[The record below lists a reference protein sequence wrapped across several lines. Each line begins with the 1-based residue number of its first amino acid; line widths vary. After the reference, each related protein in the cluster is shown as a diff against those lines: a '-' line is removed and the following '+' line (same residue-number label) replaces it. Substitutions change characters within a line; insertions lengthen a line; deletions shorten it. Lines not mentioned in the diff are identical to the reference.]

1 MRCVNNG
8 PIGQGIA
15 GFNNQDNLI
24 NILNKEAAKKQNNTP
39 TIAPMATANNINS
52 DKGIYD
58 PKTGSWVSSGNLS
71 VALQNLEDRAAFN
84 HIINDALAKQGIKL
98 SSKEQMTM
106 TIDKDGQITVS
117 GINDQQKKT
126 KIEEALNSALKDV
139 STGLM
144 MHIES
149 IKAMNGKQ
157 DPKVLD
163 KWMVY
168 NFLKEQV
175 GQDLGELKLVD
186 GQIIGANE
194 KFQKIIDGKEKF
206 DANSEYVQEVMTKLK
221 SILTIGASKISDL
234 KQSIDFQNGS
244 LVDRDVK
251 NGFGPDQLKT
261 WFKDFVSGKATWD
274 TTA

>member
-8 PIGQGIA
+8 PIGQGVA

-24 NILNKEAAKKQNNTP
+24 SILNKEAAKKQNNTP
-39 TIAPMATANNINS
+39 TIAPMATASNINS

-58 PKTGSWVSSGNLS
+58 PKTGTWASSGNLS

-98 SSKEQMTM
+98 YSKEQMTL

-194 KFQKIIDGKEKF
+194 KFQKIIDGKENF

-221 SILTIGASKISDL
+221 SILTIGASKIPDL